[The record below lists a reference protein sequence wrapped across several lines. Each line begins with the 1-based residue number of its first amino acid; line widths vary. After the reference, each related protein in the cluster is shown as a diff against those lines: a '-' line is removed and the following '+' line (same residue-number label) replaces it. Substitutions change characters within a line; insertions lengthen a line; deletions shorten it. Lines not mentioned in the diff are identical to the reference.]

1 MATAASEKPKKMD
14 KLEIQNALKP
24 RLDDARD
31 FIDED
36 IAPQRERATRYYQGQ
51 PFGDEVDG
59 RSKAISRDV
68 HDSVNGILPSLVDV
82 FLADSDLVQYLP
94 NRADHIPFA
103 EQASDYVPYLLKADN
118 DAFTV
123 LYCAMKDALVRK
135 AGFIKWWFE
144 QKECVYVDRYTGQ
157 SELQIQALLDENY
170 GGEANLIEKVE
181 LEPGKAPTEAVD
193 PNTGAPVPAFDISI
207 ERRIVKTVFR
217 MDAVPPEE
225 VLVHRKARNSVYSS
239 PIIAHRT
246 FKTVSELVEM
256 DYDFKEMVALSGN
269 VDEFDFNQER
279 EARVPQVDV
288 DKAEETPDPSQR
300 LVLYIE
306 SWTRMDIDGDGIAEL
321 VKICTAGPGYK
332 VVRHEAVDE
341 ITLAVL
347 SPDPEPHTFFGSCTA
362 DVTMDIQRQKSQL
375 LRGMFD
381 SLAQTLNPRMGY
393 VLGQV
398 QVEDLLN
405 NEVGGLIGMRAPG
418 MVQPVETPFVGQSVL
433 PIMEL
438 LDGVKESRTG
448 QTKASAGLDPDALQ
462 STTKAAVSATVQAA
476 QERKKL
482 IARIFAET
490 GFRAVFKGFLKMVVK
505 HQDAPRLVRLRG
517 QFVAVDPK
525 NWDPDME
532 VMIDVGLGTG
542 NVEEQA
548 ATLQLIAAKQEQ
560 ILATLG
566 PANPLVTPTQYYNT
580 LRKLVRLTK
589 VGLSE
594 EFFNNPALQPPPESQ
609 PQEGGDKP
617 DPAAALAQAEIQKA
631 QISAQVDME
640 KARMDN
646 ATKMQIA
653 QMEDARE
660 RDKMQL
666 QLAIEQIKAGVVV
679 NTARIDADVAM
690 ADNEAADARA
700 REESQRADERDR
712 DNNEMNA
719 AVAHAN
725 NVMTADVNR
734 EGNAAKAAA
743 ASSKPRD

>member
-1 MATAASEKPKKMD
+1 MATAASEKPKKMT
-14 KLEIQNALKP
+14 KLDIQNALKP

-59 RSKAISRDV
+59 RSKAVARTV

-82 FLADSDLVQYLP
+82 FLADPDIVQYLP
-94 NRADHIPFA
+94 NRADHIRFA
-103 EQASDYVPYLLKADN
+103 EQASDYIPYLLKADN

-135 AGFIKWWFE
+135 AGFLKWWPE
-144 QKECVYVDRYTGQ
+144 EEECVYVDAYTGQ
-157 SELQIQALLDENY
+157 SDVQIQALLDENY
-170 GGEANLIEKVE
+170 GGNASLIEKVE
-181 LEPGKAPTEAVD
+181 LEPGEAPAESID
-193 PNTGAPVPAFDISI
+193 PQTGAPVPAFDIKI
-207 ERRIVKTVFR
+207 ERRVVKKRFR
-217 MDAVPPEE
+217 LEAVPPEE

-239 PIIAHRT
+239 PVIAHRT
-246 FKTVSELVEM
+246 YKTVSDLVEM
-256 DYDFKEMVALSGN
+256 DYDFKEMVELSGN

-279 EARVPQVDV
+279 EARTPHVDI
-288 DKAEETPDPSQR
+288 DKAEDTPDPSQR
-300 LVLYIE
+300 LVLYVE
-306 SWTRMDIDGDGIAEL
+306 SWTRMDINGDGIAEL
-321 VKICTAGPGYK
+321 VKICTGGTGYR
-332 VVRHEAVDE
+332 VLRHEAVDE

-362 DVTMDIQRQKSQL
+362 DVTMDIQRQQSQL

-381 SLAQTLNPRMGY
+381 SLAQSLNPRMGY

-418 MVQPVETPFVGQSVL
+418 MVQPVVTPFVGQSVL
-433 PIMEL
+433 PIMEM
-438 LDGVKESRTG
+438 LDGIVESRTG

-490 GFRAVFKGFLKMVVK
+490 GFRAAFRGFLKMVVK
-505 HQDAPRLVRLRG
+505 NQDAPRIARLRG
-517 QFVAVDPK
+517 QFVAVDPRG
-525 NWDPDME
+525 WDPDMD
-532 VMIDVGLGTG
+532 VTLDVGLGTG

-560 ILATLG
+560 ILTTLG
-566 PANPLVTPTQYYNT
+566 PVNPLVTPTQYYNT
-580 LRKLVRLTK
+580 LRKLVRLAK
-589 VGLSE
+589 IGLPE
-594 EFFNNPALQPPPESQ
+594 EFFNNPALAPPPEAAPPEQ
-609 PQEGGDKP
+609 GAQP

-631 QISAQVDME
+631 QLQAQVDMR
-640 KARMDN
+640 KAEMDN

-653 QMEDARE
+653 QMQDARE

-666 QLAIEQIKAGVVV
+666 QLAIEQIKAGVAVS
-679 NTARIDADVAM
+679 TARIDADVAT
-690 ADNEAADARA
+690 ANDERADAR
-700 REESQRADERDR
+700 ERDS
-712 DNNEMNA
+712 NEMGA
-719 AVAHAN
+719 AVEHAN
-725 NVMTADVNR
+725 NVMGAR
-734 EGNAAKAAA
+734 AAA
-743 ASSKPRD
+743 QQAPNIPE